1 MSFLSEIKN
10 YISKDMLNIL
20 PADANKTV
28 DKSADIN
35 TPVIECEN
43 VGANEDSIEIKN
55 QPQKEQEQ
63 AQAAPKNLG
72 QMGETISL
80 KCKANDIGI
89 KSMSKLFAQVA
100 GINKEK
106 YEALPESEKIKVLE
120 AVDLTVNKIIE
131 YKKQYGLSNQAD
143 IEEIISMMAQ
153 NSLEAVKTGS
163 AKTVREF
170 ENEVGDINK
179 ELGVDF
185 KNADSKSKRAKLE
198 KIAQFHRNRFEKK
211 LQKELNSIPEDERA
225 AYEAKRREEFR
236 RHERARFFYILVSH
250 DTETANNSII
260 LLAARDMAFAMKS
273 VIKSRRSRAEKTRA
287 ADMQTIDY
295 LKNNLKTY
303 YERGEK
309 IEASVI
315 KEANE
320 ATMSEKSYQAACK
333 YQKDYKD
340 ERTRFANGEDVPPYM
355 SEEVFTATAQ
365 GIGSGALNNVNMTTE
380 EKAGFLATWENDA
393 KSFSDYEVVTKGVKE
408 EIAKKPEFE
417 EKFEK
422 AKQNVLKNN
431 ETSNETKNEEVYKAD
446 ANTNSTATIPQTTS
460 DSSTVKSED
469 LKSDPLK
476 KQIKQEETA
485 SRVYQPQNAT
495 QQEIVTTV
503 KRPSSLDEAFKQYAK
518 KDIIKVV
525 LGTQH
530 LRHLRPQI
538 ADRLNNMDVAELEY
552 YADSTENF
560 LFILRNISP
569 QKAAKLYDKKKAI
582 GHDAKVLG
590 EQILEKGNN
599 EQNAIA

>member
-10 YISKDMLNIL
+10 YISKDILNIT
-20 PADANKTV
+20 PANTKKTV
-28 DKSADIN
+28 DKSAEIN

-43 VGANEDSIEIKN
+43 VGTNEDSIEIKN
-55 QPQKEQEQ
+55 QPQKQQEQ

-106 YEALPESEKIKVLE
+106 YEALPEAEKIKVLE

-143 IEEIISMMAQ
+143 IEEIISMIAQ

-185 KNADSKSKRAKLE
+185 KKADSKSKRAKLE

-211 LQKELNSIPEDERA
+211 LQRELNSIPEDERA
-225 AYEAKRREEFR
+225 AYEAKRREDFR
-236 RHERARFFYILVSH
+236 RYERTRFFYILASH

-260 LLAARDMAFAMKS
+260 VLSARDMAFAMKS
-273 VIKSRRSRAEKTRA
+273 VIRSRRSRAEKTRA
-287 ADMQTIDY
+287 ADMQTIEY

-320 ATMSEKSYQAACK
+320 ATMSEKSYPAACK

-380 EKAGFLATWENDA
+380 EKAEFLAAWEYDA
-393 KSFSDYEVVTKGVKE
+393 KSFSDYEVVTKDVREK
-408 EIAKKPEFE
+408 ISKTPKFA

-422 AKQNVLKNN
+422 AKKNIL
-431 ETSNETKNEEVYKAD
+431 KNEESTKED
-446 ANTNSTATIPQTTS
+446 IKRTSSETNPQKTS
-460 DSSTVKSED
+460 DSSTVKAEN
-469 LKSDPLK
+469 LKAASSK
-476 KQIKQEETA
+476 NQIKQEETA
-485 SRVYQPQNAT
+485 PRLYQSKNAT
-495 QQEIVTTV
+495 QQEIVTAV

-518 KDIIKVV
+518 KDIIKAV

-530 LRHLRPQI
+530 LKHLRPQI
-538 ADRLNNMDVAELEY
+538 AERLNNMDVTELEQ
-552 YADSTENF
+552 YADSAENF
-560 LFILRNISP
+560 LFILNHISS

-582 GHDAKVLG
+582 CHDAKVLG